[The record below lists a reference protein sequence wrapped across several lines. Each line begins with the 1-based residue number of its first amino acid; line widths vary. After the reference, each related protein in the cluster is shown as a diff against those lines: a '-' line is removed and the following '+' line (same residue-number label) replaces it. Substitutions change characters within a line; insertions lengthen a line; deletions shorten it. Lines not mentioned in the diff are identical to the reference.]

1 MSSNTK
7 KLVYITRE
15 IERALG
21 MNPSPDFVIVTN
33 DTPYGVEIKNK
44 YENVVLLRGEAGKLL
59 GTGELLS
66 HPELK
71 NVVTDPTQCD
81 LLVFKNTPRVE
92 QSARTAGWKLLNPQA
107 TLSEQVENKISQID
121 WLGVLE
127 NKYLP
132 RHRITKTRNITW
144 LDHPMII
151 QWAHGHTGTGTVL
164 IREESELTNLKTKFP
179 ERLSRVTEY
188 IEGASYTVNVV
199 VASDKVL
206 MSTPSY
212 QITGIAPFTD
222 NMFSTVGND
231 WSYANTTLSF
241 EDKSN
246 IEEMAQSIGKKLNIN
261 GWRGLFGIDI
271 IKSEKDGRIYLIEIN
286 ARQPASTTYES
297 QMQQIEREKGVRGIT
312 TFEAHIRAL
321 RNEPIDNEI
330 IPIKNGSQIIQRV
343 TAKTTSVKTEIAANL
358 ESLGHKVI
366 QYGNGEM
373 GADLVR
379 IQTNISL
386 MSSNNKLN
394 DSGQKISDILLAE
407 ATLI

>member
-1 MSSNTK
+1 MSSDAK

-21 MNPSPDFVIVTN
+21 MNPSADFVIVTN
-33 DTPYGVEIKNK
+33 DTPYGNK
-44 YENVVLLRGEAGKLL
+44 VKEKFPDGVVLLKGNEGKLL
-59 GTGELLS
+59 GTGDLLS
-66 HPELK
+66 HEALK
-71 NVVTDPTQCD
+71 AVVTDPAQCD
-81 LLVFKNTPRVE
+81 LIVFKNTPRVE
-92 QSARTAGWKLLNPQA
+92 QSARTAGWKLLNPRA

-121 WLGVLE
+121 WLGPLE

-132 RHRITKTRNITW
+132 RHRIAKTKNITW
-144 LDHPMII
+144 LGQPIII

-164 IREESELTNLKTKFP
+164 IREETELTNLKTKFP
-179 ERLSRVTEY
+179 ERISRVTEY
-188 IEGASYTVNVV
+188 VEGASYTVNVV
-199 VASDKVL
+199 VASDRVL

-231 WSYANTTLSF
+231 WSYANTSLTF

-271 IKSEKDGRIYLIEIN
+271 IKSNKDGRIYLIEIN

-297 QMQQIEREKGVRGIT
+297 QLQQAEREKGLRGIT

-321 RNEPIDNEI
+321 RNERIDNDI
-330 IPIKNGSQIIQRV
+330 VPIQAGAQIIQRV
-343 TAKTTSVKTEIAANL
+343 TSKINSVSDDKVKNIDAA
-358 ESLGHKVI
+358 GHKTI
-366 QYGNGEM
+366 CYGNGEL

-379 IQTNISL
+379 IQTSGSL
-386 MSSNNKLN
+386 MEKHGELN
-394 DSGQKISDILLAE
+394 SVGKDIAS
-407 ATLI
+407 TLKN